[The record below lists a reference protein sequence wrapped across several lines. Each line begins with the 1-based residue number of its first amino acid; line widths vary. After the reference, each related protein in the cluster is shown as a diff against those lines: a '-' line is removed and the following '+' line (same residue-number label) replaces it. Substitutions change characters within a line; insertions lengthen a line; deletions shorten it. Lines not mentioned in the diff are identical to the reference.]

1 MMDEVLN
8 VHVFGLPVGQGRP
21 RAFKLPSGQIRMY
34 DPATSR
40 DWKRTVLAQVLERKP
55 PSPAEGPLTMD
66 LVFELRRPK
75 SAPKRVQHPTTRP
88 DLDNLLKAIK
98 DALRGVVYRDDSQ
111 IVALTATKKY
121 GQAPG
126 VAIRVAHVVAHLAL
140 S

>member
-1 MMDEVLN
+1 MTDVLD
-8 VHVFGLPVGQGRP
+8 VHVFGLPVPQARP
-21 RAFKLPSGQIRMY
+21 RAFKTPTGQIRLY
-34 DPATSR
+34 DPADCK

-55 PSPAEGPLTMD
+55 AAPVDGPLRMD
-66 LVFELRRPK
+66 LVFDLPRPK
-75 SAPKRVQHPTTRP
+75 SAPKRVQHPTSRP

-126 VAIRVAHVVAHLAL
+126 VSIRVAHVVAQLAL

>member
-1 MMDEVLN
+1 MGDVLN
-8 VHVFGLPVGQGRP
+8 VHVFGLPVPQARP
-21 RAFKLPSGQIRMY
+21 RAFQTSAGRIRMY
-34 DPATSR
+34 DPATCK
-40 DWKRTVLAQVLERKP
+40 DWKRTVLAQVLPAKP
-55 PSPAEGPLTMD
+55 PAPAEGPLVMD
-66 LVFELRRPK
+66 LVFELPRPK

-121 GQAPG
+121 GEAPG
-126 VAIRVAHVVAHLAL
+126 VSIRVAHVVAQLAL